1 MARATGYAAVSGEP
15 LVKKEEFAQGYFG
28 LGEGIVFG
36 NAAEIAD
43 FVMAQWHA
51 GYVATIYRLSEGR
64 PGGCRE
70 M

>member
-1 MARATGYAAVSGEP
+1 MLPSLESRLS
-15 LVKKEEFAQGYFG
+15 KKRSLPQGYFS

-51 GYVATIYRLSEGR
+51 GYVATT
-64 PGGCRE
+64 
-70 M
+70 

>member
-1 MARATGYAAVSGEP
+1 MLPSLESRLS
-15 LVKKEEFAQGYFG
+15 KKKKFAQSYLC

-51 GYVATIYRLSEGR
+51 GYVAAK
-64 PGGCRE
+64 
-70 M
+70 